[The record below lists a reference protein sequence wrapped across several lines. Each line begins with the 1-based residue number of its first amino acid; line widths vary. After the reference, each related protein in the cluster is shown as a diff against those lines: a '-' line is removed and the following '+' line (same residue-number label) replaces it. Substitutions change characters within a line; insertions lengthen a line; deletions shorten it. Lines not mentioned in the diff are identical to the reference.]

1 MAALVPK
8 KMRNT
13 KYRIEILLK
22 IFPFETDVLMKAGF
36 VYEKP

>member
-8 KMRNT
+8 KCEIQNIVL
-13 KYRIEILLK
+13 KILLK